1 MKKMLMAFLAL
12 SALQVSAVQNCP
24 RGSFE
29 IGVGIGVQNM
39 QSSYTN
45 PESNA
50 FYDAKDTMDL
60 NNYVN
65 SDTTFL
71 QDFGTPLAE
80 KSVDVVG
87 SALNYKSISNF
98 NGVNGFV
105 GSLSMG
111 YNALFA
117 CGQYSMGIQA
127 TAGYEGSSVKSILGS
142 FDVAASINSSD
153 SFTVDENG
161 NPIFNQT
168 ITRINSGESTSGGNF
183 VTLKGGM
190 TWGLNALLGKEFSWG
205 NVSALVGVKF
215 KQFKLSYFSALDS
228 ENPSSE
234 TYNIGVPGF
243 TLAENANYPLNTLA
257 KESKSLYSTALSLGF
272 VTKYYINES
281 MSLGMSVVY
290 DMYAPLSFKLA
301 DFPIS
306 SPSPFGSDGE
316 QVTDYGTMKFNNNCF
331 TVMFNLNYAFGGS
344 N

>member
-1 MKKMLMAFLAL
+1 
-12 SALQVSAVQNCP
+12 LQVSAVQNCP

-60 NNYVN
+60 ANT
-65 SDTTFL
+65 DL
-71 QDFGTPLAE
+71 ADFGTPGEAG
-80 KSVDVVG
+80 VFNVVG
-87 SALNYKSISNF
+87 SALNYKSISTF

-111 YNALFA
+111 YNTLFA

-142 FDVAASINSSD
+142 FNVAASITSSD
-153 SFTVDENG
+153 NGVDEDD
-161 NPIFNQT
+161 NPIFDQT
-168 ITRINSGESTSGGNF
+168 ITRMSSGESNSGGNF

-215 KQFKLSYFSALDS
+215 KQFKLNYLSAVGSVNPEDS
-228 ENPSSE
+228 AYTITTS
-234 TYNIGVPGF
+234 GF
-243 TLAENANYPLNTLA
+243 TLASNASDPLNTLA

-301 DFPIS
+301 EFGVS
-306 SPSPFGSDGE
+306 SPIAFGEGNL
-316 QVTDYGTMKFNNNCF
+316 QLTDFGTMKFNNNCF